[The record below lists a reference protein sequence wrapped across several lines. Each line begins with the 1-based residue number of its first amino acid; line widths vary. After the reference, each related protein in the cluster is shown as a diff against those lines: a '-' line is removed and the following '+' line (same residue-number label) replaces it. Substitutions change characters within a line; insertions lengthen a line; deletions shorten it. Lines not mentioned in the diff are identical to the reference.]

1 MRITEEQLRMLAE
14 YYNACD
20 PFLDKKEAHVGVNGI
35 KVVSIN
41 AKYHPEENQHMP
53 EEVWQPL
60 ELWHMRHMLQ
70 VKQWLAADDLP
81 F

>member
-1 MRITEEQLRMLAE
+1 MEITEQQLTMLTD

-20 PFLDKKEAHVGVNGI
+20 TFTGKKRAVMEGDTI
-35 KVVSIN
+35 KVFSMV
-41 AKYHPEENQHMP
+41 AVYHPDENQHMP
-53 EEVWQPL
+53 EEVWEPL
-60 ELWHMRHMLQ
+60 ELWHMRHRLQ